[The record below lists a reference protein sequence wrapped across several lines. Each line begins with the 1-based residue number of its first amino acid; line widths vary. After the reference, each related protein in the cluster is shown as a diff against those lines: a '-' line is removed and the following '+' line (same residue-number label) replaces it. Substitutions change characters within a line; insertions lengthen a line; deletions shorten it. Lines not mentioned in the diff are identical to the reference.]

1 MTPNTRSAIRNPQP
15 TDPPA
20 GLYIHIP
27 FCLQKCRYCDF
38 YSVTDRALIPTYL
51 DALKQEMQIMSG
63 GNLLFD
69 TIYIGGG
76 TPTLLSPADIGA
88 VLDQACKLFTV
99 AADAEVTIEAN
110 PGTVSA
116 GRLKAYRRAGV
127 ERINIGV
134 QSFNPK
140 ILEFLGRIHT
150 AEEAVRAVQD
160 ARSAGFANLG
170 IDLIYGIPGQDDSR
184 WRHDL
189 EKAVSLSPEHLSC
202 YMLSYEDG
210 TPLFED
216 LQQKRFLP
224 LADKTTAAQFKTAHE
239 LLSGAGYEHYE
250 ISNFAKRVS
259 GESSPAWKNFRS
271 RHNMKYWTFAPYTGL
286 GPSAHSYDGQQRWWH
301 HADVNQYIACIRM
314 GKAPI
319 EGRETLTKQQQIM
332 EAIYLGLRTVEGID
346 MLRFKKE
353 FGIAFEKLFAAAL
366 PDIISQG
373 WVSLSKTRC
382 ALTPRGMLLIDGIA
396 NRLINELDGE

>member
-1 MTPNTRSAIRNPQP
+1 
-15 TDPPA
+15 
-20 GLYIHIP
+20 
-27 FCLQKCRYCDF
+27 
-38 YSVTDRALIPTYL
+38 LIPAYL
-51 DALKQEMQIMSG
+51 DALKQEMQIVSAV
-63 GNLLFD
+63 NLLFD
-69 TIYIGGG
+69 TFYIGGG
-76 TPTLLSPADIGA
+76 TPTLLSPGNISA
-88 VLDQACKLFTV
+88 VLDQACKMFTV

-116 GRLKAYRRAGV
+116 GRLKAYRRAGIQ
-127 ERINIGV
+127 RINIGV

-140 ILEFLGRIHT
+140 TLGFLGRIHT

-170 IDLIYGIPGQDDSR
+170 IDLIYGIPGQDDSL

-224 LADKTTAAQFKTAHE
+224 LADKTTAAQFETAHE
-239 LLSGAGYEHYE
+239 FLGGTGYEHYE

-259 GESSPAWKNFRS
+259 GEPSPAWKNFRS

-286 GPSAHSYDGQQRWWH
+286 GPSAHSYDGKQRWWNH
-301 HADVNQYIACIRM
+301 TGVDQYIACIRK

-319 EGRETLTKQQQIM
+319 EARETLTKSQQIM
-332 EAIYLGLRTVEGID
+332 EAVYLGLRTVEGID
-346 MLRFKKE
+346 MFR
-353 FGIAFEKLFAAAL
+353 FEKKFGVAFAAMFSGVL

-373 WVSLSKTRC
+373 WISLSKNRC

-396 NRLINELDGE
+396 DRLIDELDGE